1 MSTCQRC
8 GRRKDTREI
17 GWCHR
22 CRRRLGSF
30 LLAIFAA
37 ALGLAAPAQAETITG
52 TFQYLDR
59 DLNLR
64 GTTTTRTLR
73 PIAGATVE
81 VYECAPGASCGW
93 SLAATTSTNAAGA
106 ISVSVTRPAG
116 TMYELR
122 VHATN
127 NAAVVWPKVVIPSG
141 PFYEQPGKP
150 EGAAIRQVVTSPT
163 DTLDFSYDFNDFWT
177 AAHYNI
183 AETILLGRQYALAR
197 RHPLE
202 SDSSQIPQVSVQ
214 PTSIW
219 PGVSWFN
226 TTVDQLAIKDTD
238 VYDDVTLLHEY
249 AHFLQKKI
257 SHFAAIASNHDGC
270 KATRIGDAT
279 AVPINSEEHAW
290 MEGFADYFAAAVI
303 SSLPT
308 GRTST
313 FGIATGANL
322 EAPPGIFTVPTCTL
336 MRGTVPADTIELD
349 VAAVLWDLLD
359 GGSGE
364 SVDTVAGRDVEIF
377 RIFDREL
384 DTAFQP
390 TIEAFRS
397 AWVAQGLP
405 AAGLGRIYTLNG
417 LTFRRN
423 LAPIADAGPDRDVYE
438 GATVV
443 LNGASSEDPEV
454 APLTVTWTQTGGPS
468 VTLASPTALTPSF
481 TAPPVGPAG
490 TTFTFRL
497 DVSEG
502 PGGLSATDFVQVRV
516 RDLAAYGVLTPSPL
530 DFGVRRA
537 GVKVTQTVTLTNIG
551 PGPLDVGTMHLAG
564 STVFRFDGTSCGAK
578 LAPNASCSVSLGFVP
593 PASGS
598 VDGTFIVAT
607 PNSPNTTVSIRLRG
621 EGGTPA
627 AALDK
632 GSLSFGSV
640 NMGAAVTEQIRL
652 WNTGTVP
659 VTVASVTT
667 GVGTGF
673 SHSGCLATIGAG
685 SSCVITVT
693 FSPTAAGPTGAWLVI
708 DDDGGG
714 PRYIQLS
721 GTGVPVGVPSASPSA
736 LAFGPL
742 SVGSAS
748 ASATVGLTNVGGTP
762 LYVWDVRVAG
772 HYADFRIVSDQ
783 CRGISLQPWTGCV
796 VQVVFEPQATGPRSG
811 ALEFAANGIVTA
823 TLTGTGVAKPV
834 QTAWTQL
841 GFGPARGGF
850 NAEEI
855 GIDATSAAS
864 LVSQW
869 DVQARIKA
877 EARSAP
883 AVVDGVAYLGSD
895 DGSVHAVEVAS
906 QKLLWSAAT
915 GGAVRSSPAVVDGVV
930 YVGSEDGS
938 LYALGAAEGNVLW
951 TFATKGPIESSP
963 AVVGPIALVGSLD
976 GNVYAIDVATG
987 TERWAAALGG
997 PAHGS
1002 PALAGPVAYAA
1013 GGNMIR
1019 AFALRNG
1026 RVLWTE
1032 FANGP
1037 VKTGVTVS
1045 DGRVL
1050 VGSDGGRVYAF
1061 SAASGAALW
1070 HFDASGPV
1078 ASSPAAAYGIV
1089 FAGSD
1094 GGDLTALD
1102 AASGAPIWTL
1112 QAGPSRSAPAVANG
1126 VVYVTTEDGRVLA
1139 VDAWTGTELASVEA
1153 KALSS
1158 PAVVGGAVYVGS
1170 ASGLTALAP

>member
-1 MSTCQRC
+1 MWTRQRC
-8 GRRKDTREI
+8 ARRKDTQKI
-17 GWCHR
+17 GWRHR
-22 CRRRLGSF
+22 RHRWLASF
-30 LLAIFAA
+30 FGGIFAA

-59 DLNLR
+59 DRNFN

-73 PIAGATVE
+73 PIVGATVE

-93 SLAATTSTNAAGA
+93 SLAATTSTNSAGE
-106 ISVSVTRPAG
+106 ISVSITRPAG
-116 TMYELR
+116 TTYSLR
-122 VHATN
+122 VYATN
-127 NAAVVWPKVVIPSG
+127 AAAVVWPKVVIPSG

-150 EGAAIRQVVTSPT
+150 EGAAITRVVTSPT
-163 DTLDFSYDFNDFWT
+163 GELDFDYDFNDFWT

-183 AETILLGRQYALAR
+183 AGTILLGLDYALAR

-202 SDSSQIPQVSVQ
+202 SDSSQIPKVSVQ

-226 TTVDQLAIKDTD
+226 TTVDQLVIKDTD
-238 VYDDVTLLHEY
+238 VYDDVALLHEY
-249 AHFLQKKI
+249 AHFLEKKI
-257 SHFAAIASNHDGC
+257 SHFAAIPSNHDGC

-290 MEGFADYFAAAVI
+290 MEGFANYFAAAVI

-308 GRTST
+308 GRTSV
-313 FGIATGANL
+313 FGIATGGNL
-322 EAPPGIFTVPTCTL
+322 EAPPGIFAVPTCTL
-336 MRGTVPADTIELD
+336 MRSTVPADTIELD
-349 VAAVLWDLLD
+349 VSAVLWDLLD

-364 SVDTVAGRDVEIF
+364 SADTVSGRDIEIF
-377 RIFDREL
+377 RIFDRDL
-384 DTAFQP
+384 DTAAQP
-390 TIEAFRS
+390 TIEAFRA

-405 AAGLGRIYTLNG
+405 AAGLGRIYALNG

-443 LNGASSEDPEV
+443 LNGAAEDPEI
-454 APLTVTWTQTGGPS
+454 APFTLTWTQTGGPS
-468 VTLASPTALTPSF
+468 IILASPTGLTPSF

-490 TTFTFRL
+490 ATFTFRL
-497 DVSEG
+497 DVSES

-530 DFGVRRA
+530 DFGVHRA
-537 GVKVTQTVTLTNIG
+537 GVKVARTVTLTNIG
-551 PGPLDVGTMHLAG
+551 PASLDVGTMHVAG
-564 STVFRFDGTSCGAK
+564 STAFRFEGTSCGAK
-578 LAPNASCSVSLGFVP
+578 LAVNASCSVTLGFVP
-593 PASGS
+593 PASGT
-598 VDGTFIVAT
+598 VGGTFIVAT
-607 PNSPNTTVSIRLRG
+607 PNSPNMTVSIQLRG

-652 WNTGTVP
+652 FNTGTVP

-667 GVGTGF
+667 GVGTAF
-673 SHSGCLATIGAG
+673 SHSGCPPTIGAG
-685 SSCVITVT
+685 ASCVITVT
-693 FSPTAAGPTGAWLVI
+693 FGPTAAGPTGAWLVI

-714 PRYIQLS
+714 PRYVQLS
-721 GTGVPVGVPSASPSA
+721 GTGIAVGVPSASPSA

-742 SVGSAS
+742 GVGTAS
-748 ASATVGLTNVGGTP
+748 GIATVALTNVGGAP

-772 HYADFRIVSDQ
+772 HYADFRILSDQ
-783 CRGISLQPWTGCV
+783 CRGVSLQPWSGCL
-796 VQVVFEPQATGPRSG
+796 VQVVFEPQASGLRSG
-811 ALEFAANGIVTA
+811 HLEFAANGIVRA
-823 TLTGTGVAKPV
+823 TLTGTGVGKPA
-834 QTAWTQL
+834 QTAWAQF

-855 GIDATSAAS
+855 GIDVTSAAS
-864 LVSQW
+864 LTEQW
-869 DVQARIKA
+869 DIGAQIKA
-877 EARSAP
+877 EARSSP
-883 AVVDGVAYLGSD
+883 AVVDGIAYLGSE
-895 DGSVHAVEVAS
+895 DGRVHAVEVAS
-906 QKLLWSAAT
+906 QKVLWSAAT
-915 GGAVRSSPAVVDGVV
+915 GGAVRSSPAVIAGVV

-938 LYALGAAEGNVLW
+938 LYAFGAAKGNVLW

-963 AVVGPIALVGSLD
+963 AVAGPIALVGSLD

-987 TERWAAALGG
+987 TERWVAALGG

-1002 PALAGPVAYAA
+1002 PALAGHVAYAA
-1013 GGNMIR
+1013 GGNVIR
-1019 AFALRNG
+1019 ALDLRSG

-1037 VKTGVTVS
+1037 VKTDVTVS

-1050 VGSDGGRVYAF
+1050 VGSDHGRVYAF
-1061 SAASGAALW
+1061 STASGAALW
-1070 HFDASGPV
+1070 HFDTSGPV

-1102 AASGAPIWTL
+1102 AASGAPIWAL
-1112 QAGPSRSAPAVANG
+1112 QTGPFRSAPAVANG
-1126 VVYVTTEDGRVLA
+1126 VVYLTTEDGRVLA
-1139 VDAWTGTELASVEA
+1139 VDAWTGTELASVGA
-1153 KALSS
+1153 KVLSS